1 MELIKRYRLFSPAKQ
16 EWVHAF
22 SIKGFFTRLVV
33 AFIMVPSL
41 LIFLKYYFQ
50 YLETRDGTVLND
62 WLLER
67 LFPEN
72 FSAHI
77 FGLLYLSVF
86 IGFLYLFTKPFI
98 LLRVLETAFI
108 VFSIRIFTLYLVK
121 LNPPAGII
129 PLTDP
134 IANYF
139 GYGGPLITK
148 DLFFSGHTACILI
161 LFLAVKNRWLKMFFL
176 IASIAI
182 MAMLLWQHV
191 HYSVDILGAL
201 FFTVSG
207 WKITGRYLKY

>member
-1 MELIKRYRLFSPAKQ
+1 MKLSLAVIALSLI
-16 EWVHAF
+16 
-22 SIKGFFTRLVV
+22 
-33 AFIMVPSL
+33 

-50 YLETRDGTVLND
+50 HLETRNGIVLKD
-62 WLLER
+62 WLLEE
-67 LFPEN
+67 LPPKN
-72 FSAHI
+72 FSLQI
-77 FGLLYLSVF
+77 FGLLYLSVL
-86 IGFLYLFTKPFI
+86 IGFLYLFSKPLI

-121 LNPPAGII
+121 LDPPAGII

-176 IASIAI
+176 IASTAI
-182 MAMLLWQHV
+182 VAMLLWQHV

-201 FFTVSG
+201 FFTILA
-207 WKITGRYLKY
+207 WKITTQ